1 MQYCRHRKMMR
12 GITSTYTK
20 MSRKSFKNEQE
31 FCTGGILYRRSLD
44 REWFVWEKFC
54 LGGVNLG
61 IVLVLFFH
69 VYFLTVFMLFILVY
83 TSLM

>member
-1 MQYCRHRKMMR
+1 
-12 GITSTYTK
+12 
-20 MSRKSFKNEQE
+20 MSRRSFVQE
-31 FCTGGILYRRSLD
+31 EFGPG
-44 REWFVWEKFC
+44 VVC

-61 IVLVLFFH
+61 IVLVLFFY